1 MVWTFEPRCAIAHYA
16 IQFWTDVL
24 SFFFFK
30 HVPLFCLFYSERDHK
45 EGSDRSAWQGS
56 DIKETPWS
64 ASRTPGV
71 SAVPLCIAVPLPS
84 EQQRCLGPVKCH
96 LWQKLDHGPHLTK
109 HPSQSTP
116 GTAACWCANGIEFP
130 CYYLTFESR
139 PMLISYV
146 KVVRD
151 LSLHKQFGLDRWS

>member
-1 MVWTFEPRCAIAHYA
+1 MNPTMQLPIMRFDSEQMIFH
-16 IQFWTDVL
+16 
-24 SFFFFK
+24 FFFK
-30 HVPLFCLFYSERDHK
+30 RVPLFCPFYSERDHK
-45 EGSDRSAWQGS
+45 EGSDGSAWQRS
-56 DIKETPWS
+56 DIEETPWS

-71 SAVPLCIAVPLPS
+71 SAVPLPS
-84 EQQRCLGPVKCH
+84 EQQRRLGPVKCH
-96 LWQKLDHGPHLTK
+96 LWQKLDHGLHLTK

-116 GTAACWCANGIEFP
+116 GTAACWCANGIEFL
-130 CYYLTFESR
+130 CYYLTFERR